1 MQNPDSVLAQVPQG
15 EFNSRYADPNH
26 AAASG
31 SLISFVSG
39 GKLIPGPNSKG
50 LIGGLASVISQAA
63 RGEKQ
68 GAEWERLAAENA
80 QRQQTMRGHKKGLIP
95 GLRTYKKLLAKV
107 RSFVSAHRCYA
118 NAYAECV
125 VSYGCEHAFG
135 GRNGGGKSC
144 SKYLR
149 AYSRVRAI
157 TSRIRFR
164 CNLEVCLVVQL
175 SISYCSPCSS
185 LIHRVDVW
193 KLGKT

>member
-50 LIGGLASVISQAA
+50 LIGGLASVIGQAA

-68 GAEWERLAAENA
+68 GAEWERLAAQNA
-80 QRQQTMRGHKKGLIP
+80 QRQQTMRRQKKGLIP

-107 RSFVSAHRCYA
+107 SSSVPANRRFA
-118 NAYAECV
+118 NAGTECV
-125 VSYGCEHAFG
+125 VSHGCEHALG
-135 GRNGGGKSC
+135 GRNGGSKSC
-144 SKYLR
+144 STRLR
-149 AYSRVRAI
+149 K
-157 TSRIRFR
+157 
-164 CNLEVCLVVQL
+164 
-175 SISYCSPCSS
+175 
-185 LIHRVDVW
+185 D
-193 KLGKT
+193 

>member
-1 MQNPDSVLAQVPQG
+1 MQNPNSVLAQVPQG

-50 LIGGLASVISQAA
+50 LIGGLASVIGQAA

-80 QRQQTMRGHKKGLIP
+80 HKQQSMRRERKGLIP
-95 GLRTYKKLLAKV
+95 GLRTYKKVLAKV
-107 RSFVSAHRCYA
+107 RSVVPVDHYLTNTC
-118 NAYAECV
+118 AECV

-135 GRNGGGKSC
+135 ERNGCRESGSRR
-144 SKYLR
+144 LR
-149 AYSRVRAI
+149 RNIMIRAI
-157 TSRIRFR
+157 ALGIQFHSASR
-164 CNLEVCLVVQL
+164 NLFICQAIKIV
-175 SISYCSPCSS
+175 P
-185 LIHRVDVW
+185 LI
-193 KLGKT
+193 GE